1 MKKLDRLF
9 SSPLNLLLSCIVLIC
24 FSFMVLLI
32 MNLGVIDFTPSRAQA
47 EFVKTCGE
55 LNGKEFNYKNVST
68 LHGQCYVPC
77 GEQCVTVRDCQEK
90 DITSHLRSSSS
101 GELKIVGGY
110 DNAYNKMSISQKSV
124 DGAWSCSIEL
134 QDGKIRAVPSFFYD

>member
-1 MKKLDRLF
+1 MRYCFLSIMILVSF
-9 SSPLNLLLSCIVLIC
+9 SSYSQTVE
-24 FSFMVLLI
+24 SFYKQ
-32 MNLGVIDFTPSRAQA
+32 S
-47 EFVKTCGE
+47 
-55 LNGKEFNYKNVST
+55 KEFNYKNVST

-90 DITSHLRSSSS
+90 DITSHVRSSSS

-110 DNAYNKMSISQKSV
+110 NNTYSKMSISQKSV

-134 QDGKIRAVPSFFYD
+134 QNGKIRAVPNFFYD